1 MGFSQHGDSYFLKG
15 VPGWS
20 WTPFLLAF
28 RGSGEASGDHLRLPL
43 GDLGDT
49 LGAGGVTSGNFGSPW
64 HHFGSLEGHFG
75 FFGGPPGGISP
86 YVGHFVSDLR
96 SPWENSSDI
105 S

>member
-1 MGFSQHGDSYFLKG
+1 M
-15 VPGWS
+15 
-20 WTPFLLAF
+20 T
-28 RGSGEASGDHLRLPL
+28 L

-49 LGAGGVTSGNFGSPW
+49 LGAGRVTLGSLGSPW

-96 SPWENSSDI
+96 SPWENFSDI